1 MILKASFPIS
11 LIPSSLLHVEQPHM
25 RHTVTVHV
33 KHFGVELVRNHEMK
47 TEKADR
53 PYMHYKRQ

>member
-1 MILKASFPIS
+1 M
-11 LIPSSLLHVEQPHM
+11 
-25 RHTVTVHV
+25 TVTVHV
-33 KHFGVELVRNHEMK
+33 KHFAVELVRNHEMK

>member
-1 MILKASFPIS
+1 MRLKASFPIS

-25 RHTVTVHV
+25 TVTVHV
-33 KHFGVELVRNHEMK
+33 KHFAVELFRNHEMK